1 MEQLTITDTIEVA
14 DLSVPLAANYQSDG
28 DLFGHRKAV
37 TAPPT
42 IALVADALRWQ
53 YESFPDIPYVAA
65 VGSITI
71 DSNTDGWNSIEIF
84 VNDPYLGVI
93 SFGQCYPPSPGATPE
108 IIAATIWS
116 NSLLI
121 AQGYGYNLI
130 NDISAPTVVYVYA
143 PITYGS
149 AINGDNRLSV
159 EIL

>member
-14 DLSVPLAANYQSDG
+14 DLSVPLAANYQSNG

-65 VGSITI
+65 VGTITI

-93 SFGQCYPPSPGATPE
+93 SFGKSYPNSPGESPAS
-108 IIAATIWS
+108 IAATLAI
-116 NSLLI
+116 NSGVI
-121 AQGYGYNLI
+121 AQGYNYNVY
-130 NDISAPTVVYVYA
+130 NDISAPTVVYVTA
-143 PITYGS
+143 PLTYGA